1 MNSSVKFIVGVVF
14 TPIAFIFLW
23 TRVETLWRDDMRL
36 EAAALA
42 AIGAIGVIAVG
53 GAAVAW
59 GKNVVNA
66 LR

>member
-1 MNSSVKFIVGVVF
+1 MNSSVKFSVGVVF
-14 TPIAFIFLW
+14 TRIAFIFLW

-36 EAAALA
+36 EAAALV
-42 AIGAIGVIAVG
+42 AIGAIGAIAIG

-59 GKNVVNA
+59 GKKVVNA